1 MAYSLPL
8 KLHSEEEWKIGAYN
22 SAYCW
27 PELSLDNK
35 KTEVKKEAEG
45 EESRK

>member
-8 KLHSEEEWKIGAYN
+8 KLHSKEEWKIGGYN
-22 SAYCW
+22 SAYYYN
-27 PELSLDNK
+27 NK

-45 EESRK
+45 EERRK